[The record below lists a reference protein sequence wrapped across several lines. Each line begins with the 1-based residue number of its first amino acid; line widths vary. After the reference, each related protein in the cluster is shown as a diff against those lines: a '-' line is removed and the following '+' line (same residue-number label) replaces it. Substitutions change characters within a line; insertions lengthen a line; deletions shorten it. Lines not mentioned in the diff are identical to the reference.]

1 MLTKELRSAD
11 TQAEREITAAYA
23 LVFVWYREKGIMVY
37 IPDFSPPSV
46 VFFFKKKKNTEGY
59 VMQCHFQ
66 KYPLRGITLHGGR
79 LIPALLS

>member
-46 VFFFKKKKNTEGY
+46 VFFF
-59 VMQCHFQ
+59 
-66 KYPLRGITLHGGR
+66 
-79 LIPALLS
+79 